1 MELKKLIKKSTV
13 AQKNIVALEKLHR
26 IRQEINNMGSS
37 VKNSKFL
44 DKWDSIKFFAFFAKI
59 WKNLHLVVGF
69 LTMAEKIRSTR
80 ENFP

>member
-44 DKWDSIKFFAFFAKI
+44 DK
-59 WKNLHLVVGF
+59 
-69 LTMAEKIRSTR
+69 
-80 ENFP
+80 